1 MTPPLLQCD
10 PCVSVRA
17 KKKLAVEIILISIQI
32 SIQRLQSFEK
42 RR

>member
-1 MTPPLLQCD
+1 AMRACP
-10 PCVSVRA
+10 A